1 MALGTLSSLGF
12 ASGVLTQ
19 ETIDKLKKAEEAGR
33 VEPYKKKVEENAAKQ
48 KDLTEI
54 KTKLL
59 AFQTAVSSLGD
70 ATAFAARKVSSSIK
84 DNPAASLS
92 ADAGVALQSMKVNVT
107 QLAEKDVYQ
116 SKALTTDTGLVNAN
130 LKDEVKLTFFQNG
143 KEYSVTIDKTT
154 TYKDLADKISTAS
167 DGNIV
172 AKIINT
178 GEKPDGYRLSL
189 TSKETGEE
197 NAISFYPG
205 SKETTTQP
213 DGTTKTEYKENQE
226 AKEIFKNLGWELD
239 DSNKPTDIDKNKK
252 GYGIKDQT
260 NHLKKAQNA
269 EFTMDGIKMV
279 RPSNTITDI
288 GVGLTLTLNKTG
300 EVNFEVP
307 NHLKKAQNAE
317 FTMDGIKMVRPSNT
331 ITDIGVGLTLTLNK
345 TGEVNF
351 EVQQDTE
358 AVTKAMEDLVNAY
371 NDLVANLNASTDFNS
386 ETGMKGTLQGVSE
399 VNSIRSTLIS
409 ALFDSVPVEG
419 VVKDKN
425 GNDMNATV
433 MLSMQDF
440 GLKISES
447 GNLSFI
453 KSDFEKKMKED
464 ISFAEGFFAGIT
476 KYKDIDHAGETVET
490 GKGKIEDKEFGLGDF
505 KIIFNY
511 ETYDLSKTKDG
522 KPFKPQGKN
531 EQEKMQSLVDHI
543 NSFNIDGLSVKLEEV
558 KSNGVNGFKIK
569 FHSENGSDFAIEG
582 KEDLLKTFGLSAT
595 KITAQPIE
603 GKGIFAQLK
612 NTLEGITGKD
622 GSLTK
627 YDEGLTKDTEALNK
641 SKDSTQEMINKRFET
656 MQMQFLQ
663 YEVILNRLNTQLN
676 TISNMINAAN
686 QSNNN

>member
-116 SKALTTDTGLVNAN
+116 SKALTTDTGVINAI
-130 LKDEVKLTFFQNG
+130 LQSDTKLTFFQNG

-205 SKETTTQP
+205 GKDDKGKYQ
-213 DGTTKTEYKENQE
+213 ENNE
-226 AKEIFKNLGWELD
+226 AKKIFKSLGWELD
-239 DSNKPTDIDKNKK
+239 DQNKPNDVDKDKK

-279 RPSNTITDI
+279 RPSNTITD
-288 GVGLTLTLNKTG
+288 L
-300 EVNFEVP
+300 
-307 NHLKKAQNAE
+307 A
-317 FTMDGIKMVRPSNT
+317 
-331 ITDIGVGLTLTLNK
+331 VGLTLTLNK

-490 GKGKIEDKEFGLGDF
+490 SKDKIEDKDFQLGDF
-505 KIIFNY
+505 KIIFNH

-522 KPFKPQGKN
+522 KPFKPTGKN
-531 EQEKMQSLVDHI
+531 LQEKMQSLVDHI
-543 NSFNIDGLSVKLEEV
+543 NSLGIDGLSVKLEEV
-558 KSNGVNGFKIK
+558 KQGTTNGFKIK
-569 FHSENGSDFAIEG
+569 FHSESGSDFAIEG
-582 KEDLLKTFGLSAT
+582 KEKLLKQFGLSAT

-686 QSNNN
+686 QAQQ

>member
-116 SKALTTDTGLVNAN
+116 SKALTTDTGVINAN
-130 LKDEVKLTFFQNG
+130 LQSDTKLTFFQNG

-205 SKETTTQP
+205 GKDK
-213 DGTTKTEYKENQE
+213 DGKYTENNE
-226 AKEIFKNLGWELD
+226 AKKIFTNLGWELD
-239 DSNKPTDIDKNKK
+239 DQNKPSDVDKDKK
-252 GYGIKDQT
+252 GYGIKDQ
-260 NHLKKAQNA
+260 A
-269 EFTMDGIKMV
+269 
-279 RPSNTITDI
+279 
-288 GVGLTLTLNKTG
+288 
-300 EVNFEVP
+300 

-505 KIIFNY
+505 KIIFNH

-522 KPFKPQGKN
+522 KPFKPTGKN

-543 NSFNIDGLSVKLEEV
+543 NSLGIDGLSVKLEEV
-558 KSNGVNGFKIK
+558 KQGTTNGFKIK
-569 FHSENGSDFAIEG
+569 FHSESGSDFAIEG
-582 KEDLLKTFGLSAT
+582 KEGLLGQFGLSAT

-686 QSNNN
+686 QSNNS

>member
-116 SKALTTDTGLVNAN
+116 SKPLTTDTGLVNAS
-130 LKDEVKLTFFQNG
+130 LKNEVKLTFFQNG
-143 KEYSVTIDKTT
+143 KEYSVTIDNKTT
-154 TYKDLADKISTAS
+154 FKDLADKISTAS

-205 SKETTTQP
+205 GKDR
-213 DGTTKTEYKENQE
+213 DGKYAENND
-226 AKEIFKNLGWELD
+226 AKEIFKKLGWELND
-239 DSNKPTDIDKNKK
+239 KTKPNDVDKDKK
-252 GYGIKDQT
+252 GYGIKDQ
-260 NHLKKAQNA
+260 A
-269 EFTMDGIKMV
+269 
-279 RPSNTITDI
+279 
-288 GVGLTLTLNKTG
+288 
-300 EVNFEVP
+300 

-476 KYKDIDHAGETVET
+476 KYKDIDHAGETVEI

-543 NSFNIDGLSVKLEEV
+543 NSFNIDGLSVKLEGV

-582 KEDLLKTFGLSAT
+582 KEDLLKQFGLSAT

-641 SKDSTQEMINKRFET
+641 SKDSTQEMIDKRFET

-686 QSNNN
+686 QSSNN

>member
-116 SKALTTDTGLVNAN
+116 SKALTTDTGLVNAS
-130 LKDEVKLTFFQNG
+130 LQDEVKLTFFQNG
-143 KEYSVTIDKTT
+143 KEYSVTIDNKTT
-154 TYKDLADKISTAS
+154 FKDLADKISTAS

-205 SKETTTQP
+205 SKNK
-213 DGTTKTEYKENQE
+213 DGKYEEKQE
-226 AKEIFKNLGWELD
+226 AKDIFKNLGWELD
-239 DSNKPTDIDKNKK
+239 TSTSLKPEDVEKK
-252 GYGIKDQT
+252 KVGYGIKDQA

-279 RPSNTITDI
+279 RPSNTITD
-288 GVGLTLTLNKTG
+288 L
-300 EVNFEVP
+300 
-307 NHLKKAQNAE
+307 A
-317 FTMDGIKMVRPSNT
+317 
-331 ITDIGVGLTLTLNK
+331 VGLTLTLNK

-476 KYKDIDHAGETVET
+476 KYKDIDHAGQTVET
-490 GKGKIEDKEFGLGDF
+490 KDKDKIKEEEFKLGDF
-505 KIIFNY
+505 KIIFNH

-522 KPFKPQGKN
+522 KPFKPQGN
-531 EQEKMQSLVDHI
+531 DLQEKMQSLVGHI
-543 NSFNIDGLSVKLEEV
+543 NSLGIDGLSVKLEEV
-558 KSNGVNGFKIK
+558 KQGTTNGFKIK
-569 FHSENGSDFAIEG
+569 FHSESGSDFAIEG
-582 KEDLLKTFGLSAT
+582 KEKLLEQFGLSAT

-686 QSNNN
+686 QSNNS

>member
-116 SKALTTDTGLVNAN
+116 SKALATDTGLVNAN
-130 LKDEVKLTFFQNG
+130 LKNEVKLTFFQNG
-143 KEYSVTIDKTT
+143 KEYTVTIDKTT

-260 NHLKKAQNA
+260 
-269 EFTMDGIKMV
+269 
-279 RPSNTITDI
+279 
-288 GVGLTLTLNKTG
+288 
-300 EVNFEVP
+300 

-531 EQEKMQSLVDHI
+531 EQDKMQSLVDHI

-558 KSNGVNGFKIK
+558 KSSGVNGFKIK

-582 KEDLLKTFGLSAT
+582 EEKLLKQFGLSAT

-641 SKDSTQEMINKRFET
+641 SKDSTQEMIDKRFET

-686 QSNNN
+686 QSSNN

>member
-116 SKALTTDTGLVNAN
+116 SKALATDTGLVNAS
-130 LKDEVKLTFFQNG
+130 LKNEVKLTFFQNG

-205 SKETTTQP
+205 GKDK
-213 DGTTKTEYKENQE
+213 DGKYAENND
-226 AKEIFKNLGWELD
+226 AKEIFKKLGWELD
-239 DSNKPTDIDKNKK
+239 DKTKPNDVDKDKK

-260 NHLKKAQNA
+260 
-269 EFTMDGIKMV
+269 
-279 RPSNTITDI
+279 
-288 GVGLTLTLNKTG
+288 
-300 EVNFEVP
+300 

-490 GKGKIEDKEFGLGDF
+490 SKDKIEDKDFQLGDF
-505 KIIFNY
+505 KIIFNH

-522 KPFKPQGKN
+522 KPFKPQGKDL
-531 EQEKMQSLVDHI
+531 QEKMQSLVDHI
-543 NSFNIDGLSVKLEEV
+543 NSLGIDGLSVKLEEV
-558 KSNGVNGFKIK
+558 KQGGVNGFKIK
-569 FHSENGSDFAIEG
+569 FHSESGSDFAIEG
-582 KEDLLKTFGLSAT
+582 KEDLLKQFGLSAT

-641 SKDSTQEMINKRFET
+641 SKDSTQEMIDKRFET

-686 QSNNN
+686 QAQQ

>member
-116 SKALTTDTGLVNAN
+116 SKALTTDTGVIDAS
-130 LKDEVKLTFFQNG
+130 LKNEVKLTFFQNG

-205 SKETTTQP
+205 SKETTEQP
-213 DGTTKTEYKENQE
+213 DGTSKTEYKENEE
-226 AKEIFKNLGWELD
+226 AKKIFTNLGWELD
-239 DSNKPTDIDKNKK
+239 TSTSLKPEDVEKK
-252 GYGIKDQT
+252 KVGYGIKDQT
-260 NHLKKAQNA
+260 
-269 EFTMDGIKMV
+269 
-279 RPSNTITDI
+279 
-288 GVGLTLTLNKTG
+288 
-300 EVNFEVP
+300 

-476 KYKDIDHAGETVET
+476 KYKDIDHAGETVEIS
-490 GKGKIEDKEFGLGDF
+490 KDKIEDKDFQLGDF
-505 KIIFNY
+505 KIIFNH

-522 KPFKPQGKN
+522 KPFKPQGKDL
-531 EQEKMQSLVDHI
+531 QEKMQSLVDHI
-543 NSFNIDGLSVKLEEV
+543 NSLGIDGLSVKLEEV
-558 KSNGVNGFKIK
+558 KQGTTNGFKIK

-582 KEDLLKTFGLSAT
+582 KEKLLEQFGLSAT

-686 QSNNN
+686 QAQQ

>member
-116 SKALTTDTGLVNAN
+116 SKALATDTGLVNAN
-130 LKDEVKLTFFQNG
+130 LKNEVKLTFFQNG
-143 KEYSVTIDKTT
+143 KEYTVTIDKTT

-205 SKETTTQP
+205 SKVTTTQP

-226 AKEIFKNLGWELD
+226 AKDIFKNLGWELD

-252 GYGIKDQT
+252 GYGIKDQ
-260 NHLKKAQNA
+260 A
-269 EFTMDGIKMV
+269 
-279 RPSNTITDI
+279 
-288 GVGLTLTLNKTG
+288 
-300 EVNFEVP
+300 

-522 KPFKPQGKN
+522 KPFKPTGST

-582 KEDLLKTFGLSAT
+582 KEKLLEQFGLSAT

-641 SKDSTQEMINKRFET
+641 SKDSTQEMIDKRFET

-686 QSNNN
+686 QSSNN

>member
-116 SKALTTDTGLVNAN
+116 SKALTTDTGLVNAS
-130 LKDEVKLTFFQNG
+130 LKNEVKLTFFQNG
-143 KEYSVTIDKTT
+143 KEYTVTIDKTT

-189 TSKETGEE
+189 TSKETGEA

-205 SKETTTQP
+205 GKNR
-213 DGTTKTEYKENQE
+213 DGKYTENSD
-226 AKEIFKNLGWELD
+226 AKEIFKKLGWELD
-239 DSNKPTDIDKNKK
+239 DKTKPNDVDKDKK

-260 NHLKKAQNA
+260 
-269 EFTMDGIKMV
+269 
-279 RPSNTITDI
+279 
-288 GVGLTLTLNKTG
+288 
-300 EVNFEVP
+300 

-490 GKGKIEDKEFGLGDF
+490 SKDKIEDKDFQLGDF
-505 KIIFNY
+505 KIIFNH

-522 KPFKPQGKN
+522 KPFKPTGKN
-531 EQEKMQSLVDHI
+531 LQEKMQSLVDHI
-543 NSFNIDGLSVKLEEV
+543 NSLGIDGLSVKLEEV
-558 KSNGVNGFKIK
+558 KQGGVNGFKIK
-569 FHSENGSDFAIEG
+569 FHSESGSDFAIEG
-582 KEDLLKTFGLSAT
+582 KEDLLKQFGLSAT

-641 SKDSTQEMINKRFET
+641 SKDSTQEMIDKRFET

>member
-12 ASGVLTQ
+12 ASGVLKQ
-19 ETIDKLKKAEEAGR
+19 DTIDKMKKAEEAKR
-33 VEPYKKKVEENAAKQ
+33 VEPYKKKIEENAAKQ

-107 QLAEKDVYQ
+107 KLAEKDVYQ
-116 SKALTTDTGLVNAN
+116 SKALATDTGVINAS
-130 LKDEVKLTFFQNG
+130 LQSDVKLTFFQNG
-143 KEYSVTIDKTT
+143 KEYTVTIDKTT
-154 TYKDLADKISTAS
+154 TYKDLADKINTAS

-178 GEKPDGYRLSL
+178 GEKPEGYRLSL
-189 TSKETGEE
+189 TSKETGEK

-205 SKETTTQP
+205 SKETT
-213 DGTTKTEYKENQE
+213 GTKTEYKENTE
-226 AKEIFKNLGWELD
+226 AKNIFTNLGWELD
-239 DSNKPTDIDKNKK
+239 TNTPLKPEDVEKNKT
-252 GYGIKDQT
+252 GYGIKDQA

-269 EFTMDGIKMV
+269 EFTMDGIKMI
-279 RPSNTITDI
+279 RPSNTITD
-288 GVGLTLTLNKTG
+288 L
-300 EVNFEVP
+300 
-307 NHLKKAQNAE
+307 A
-317 FTMDGIKMVRPSNT
+317 
-331 ITDIGVGLTLTLNK
+331 VGLTLTLNK

-371 NDLVANLNASTDFNS
+371 NDLVANLNASTDFNA
-386 ETGMKGTLQGVSE
+386 ETGTKGTLQGVSE

-425 GNDMNATV
+425 GNNMNATV

-440 GLKISES
+440 GLKISKS

-476 KYKDIDHAGETVET
+476 KYKDIDHAGQTVET
-490 GKGKIEDKEFGLGDF
+490 DKGKIEDKEFGLGDF

-522 KPFKPQGKN
+522 KPFKPTGKN
-531 EQEKMQSLVDHI
+531 KQEKMQSLVDHI
-543 NSFNIDGLSVKLEEV
+543 NSLGIDGLSVKLEEV
-558 KSNGVNGFKIK
+558 NSNGINGFKIK

-582 KEDLLKTFGLSAT
+582 KEKLLEQFGLSAT

-612 NTLEGITGKD
+612 NTLEGMTGKK

-627 YDEGLTKDTEALNK
+627 YDDGLTKDTEALNK

-656 MQMQFLQ
+656 MQMQFVQ

-686 QSNNN
+686 QNKN

>member
-116 SKALTTDTGLVNAN
+116 SKALTTDTGLVNAT

-143 KEYSVTIDKTT
+143 KEYSVTIDNKTT
-154 TYKDLADKISTAS
+154 FKDLADKISTAS

-205 SKETTTQP
+205 GKNK
-213 DGTTKTEYKENQE
+213 DGKYIENKE
-226 AKEIFKNLGWELD
+226 AKEIFEKLGWELD
-239 DSNKPTDIDKNKK
+239 DQTKPNDVDKDKK

-260 NHLKKAQNA
+260 
-269 EFTMDGIKMV
+269 
-279 RPSNTITDI
+279 
-288 GVGLTLTLNKTG
+288 
-300 EVNFEVP
+300 

-505 KIIFNY
+505 KIIFNH

-522 KPFKPQGKN
+522 KAFKPIGKN

-543 NSFNIDGLSVKLEEV
+543 NSLGIDGLSVKLEEV

-582 KEDLLKTFGLSAT
+582 KEKLLKQFGLSAT

-686 QSNNN
+686 QAQQ

>member
-130 LKDEVKLTFFQNG
+130 LNNEVKLTFFQNG

-205 SKETTTQP
+205 SKNDKGKYQ
-213 DGTTKTEYKENQE
+213 ENSE
-226 AKEIFKNLGWELD
+226 AKEIFKSLGWELD
-239 DSNKPTDIDKNKK
+239 DKTKPNDVDKDKK

-260 NHLKKAQNA
+260 
-269 EFTMDGIKMV
+269 
-279 RPSNTITDI
+279 
-288 GVGLTLTLNKTG
+288 
-300 EVNFEVP
+300 

-490 GKGKIEDKEFGLGDF
+490 GKDKIEDKEFGLGDF

-522 KPFKPQGKN
+522 KPFKPQGKDL
-531 EQEKMQSLVDHI
+531 QEKMQSLVDHI

-582 KEDLLKTFGLSAT
+582 KEKLLEQFGLSAT

-641 SKDSTQEMINKRFET
+641 SKDSTQEMIDKRFET

-686 QSNNN
+686 QSSNN

>member
-33 VEPYKKKVEENAAKQ
+33 IDPYKKKIEENAAKQ

-116 SKALTTDTGLVNAN
+116 SKALATDTGLVNAS
-130 LKDEVKLTFFQNG
+130 LKNEVKLTFFQNG

-205 SKETTTQP
+205 GKNKN
-213 DGTTKTEYKENQE
+213 GKYTENND

-239 DSNKPTDIDKNKK
+239 DQNKPNDVDKDKK
-252 GYGIKDQT
+252 GYGIKDQA

-269 EFTMDGIKMV
+269 EFTMDGIKMI
-279 RPSNTITDI
+279 RSSNTITD
-288 GVGLTLTLNKTG
+288 L
-300 EVNFEVP
+300 
-307 NHLKKAQNAE
+307 A
-317 FTMDGIKMVRPSNT
+317 
-331 ITDIGVGLTLTLNK
+331 VGLTLTLNK

-409 ALFDSVPVEG
+409 SLFDSVPVEG
-419 VVKDKN
+419 VIKDKN
-425 GNDMNATV
+425 GNNMNATV

-505 KIIFNY
+505 KIIFNH

-582 KEDLLKTFGLSAT
+582 KEKLLEQFGLSAT

-641 SKDSTQEMINKRFET
+641 SKDSTQEMIDKRFET

-686 QSNNN
+686 QSSNN

>member
-116 SKALTTDTGLVNAN
+116 SKALATDTGLVNAS
-130 LKDEVKLTFFQNG
+130 LKNEVKLTFFQNG
-143 KEYSVTIDKTT
+143 KEYTVTIDKTT

-260 NHLKKAQNA
+260 
-269 EFTMDGIKMV
+269 
-279 RPSNTITDI
+279 
-288 GVGLTLTLNKTG
+288 
-300 EVNFEVP
+300 

-522 KPFKPQGKN
+522 KPFKPTGN
-531 EQEKMQSLVDHI
+531 TEQEKMQSLVDHI

-582 KEDLLKTFGLSAT
+582 KEKLLKQFGLSAT

-686 QSNNN
+686 QSNNS

>member
-116 SKALTTDTGLVNAN
+116 SKALTTDTGLVNAS
-130 LKDEVKLTFFQNG
+130 LKNEVKLTFFQNG

-189 TSKETGEE
+189 TSKETGEA

-205 SKETTTQP
+205 GKDK
-213 DGTTKTEYKENQE
+213 DGKYAENND
-226 AKEIFKNLGWELD
+226 AKEIFKKLGWELD
-239 DSNKPTDIDKNKK
+239 DKTKPNDVDKDKK

-260 NHLKKAQNA
+260 
-269 EFTMDGIKMV
+269 
-279 RPSNTITDI
+279 
-288 GVGLTLTLNKTG
+288 
-300 EVNFEVP
+300 

-490 GKGKIEDKEFGLGDF
+490 SKDKIEDKDFQLGDF
-505 KIIFNY
+505 KIIFNH

-522 KPFKPQGKN
+522 KPFKPTGKN
-531 EQEKMQSLVDHI
+531 LQEKMQSLVDHI
-543 NSFNIDGLSVKLEEV
+543 NSLGIDGLSVKLEEV
-558 KSNGVNGFKIK
+558 KQGGVNGFKIK

-641 SKDSTQEMINKRFET
+641 SKDSTQEMIDKRFET

-686 QSNNN
+686 QSNNS

>member
-116 SKALTTDTGLVNAN
+116 SKALTTDTGVINAN
-130 LKDEVKLTFFQNG
+130 LQSDTKLTFFQNG

-205 SKETTTQP
+205 GKDDKGKYQ
-213 DGTTKTEYKENQE
+213 ENNE
-226 AKEIFKNLGWELD
+226 AKEIFKKLGWELD
-239 DSNKPTDIDKNKK
+239 DQNKPSDVDKDKK

-279 RPSNTITDI
+279 RPSNTITD
-288 GVGLTLTLNKTG
+288 L
-300 EVNFEVP
+300 
-307 NHLKKAQNAE
+307 A
-317 FTMDGIKMVRPSNT
+317 
-331 ITDIGVGLTLTLNK
+331 VGLTLTLNK

-419 VVKDKN
+419 VIKDKN
-425 GNDMNATV
+425 GNNMNATV

-476 KYKDIDHAGETVET
+476 KYKDIDHAGQTVET
-490 GKGKIEDKEFGLGDF
+490 KDAGKIEDKEFGLGDF
-505 KIIFNY
+505 KIIFNH

-522 KPFKPQGKN
+522 KPFKPQGKDL
-531 EQEKMQSLVDHI
+531 QEKMQSLVDHI

-582 KEDLLKTFGLSAT
+582 KEKLLKQFGLSAT

-686 QSNNN
+686 QAQQ

>member
-116 SKALTTDTGLVNAN
+116 SKALATDTGLVNAS
-130 LKDEVKLTFFQNG
+130 LKNEVKLTFFQNG

-205 SKETTTQP
+205 SKDDKGKYQ
-213 DGTTKTEYKENQE
+213 ENSE

-239 DSNKPTDIDKNKK
+239 DKTKPNDVEKDKK
-252 GYGIKDQT
+252 GYGIKDQ
-260 NHLKKAQNA
+260 A
-269 EFTMDGIKMV
+269 
-279 RPSNTITDI
+279 
-288 GVGLTLTLNKTG
+288 
-300 EVNFEVP
+300 

-505 KIIFNY
+505 KIIFNH

-522 KPFKPQGKN
+522 KPFKPIGGT

-558 KSNGVNGFKIK
+558 KSNGINGFKIK

-582 KEDLLKTFGLSAT
+582 KEKLLKQFGLSAT

-686 QSNNN
+686 QAQQ

>member
-130 LKDEVKLTFFQNG
+130 LNNEVKLTFFQNG
-143 KEYSVTIDKTT
+143 KEYSVTIDNKTT
-154 TYKDLADKISTAS
+154 FKDLADKISTAS

-226 AKEIFKNLGWELD
+226 AKDIFKHLGWELD

-252 GYGIKDQT
+252 GYGIKDQ
-260 NHLKKAQNA
+260 A
-269 EFTMDGIKMV
+269 
-279 RPSNTITDI
+279 
-288 GVGLTLTLNKTG
+288 
-300 EVNFEVP
+300 

-522 KPFKPQGKN
+522 KPFKPQGKDL
-531 EQEKMQSLVDHI
+531 QEKMQSLVDHI
-543 NSFNIDGLSVKLEEV
+543 NSLGIDGLSVKLEEV
-558 KSNGVNGFKIK
+558 KQGTTNGFKIK
-569 FHSENGSDFAIEG
+569 FHSESGSDFAIEG
-582 KEDLLKTFGLSAT
+582 KEKLLEQFGLSAT

>member
-33 VEPYKKKVEENAAKQ
+33 IDPYKKKIEENAAKQ

-116 SKALTTDTGLVNAN
+116 SKALTTDTGLVNAS
-130 LKDEVKLTFFQNG
+130 LKNEVKLTFFQNG
-143 KEYSVTIDKTT
+143 KEYTVTIDKTT
-154 TYKDLADKISTAS
+154 TYRDLADKITTAS

-189 TSKETGEE
+189 SSKETGEE

-205 SKETTTQP
+205 SKDDKGKYQ
-213 DGTTKTEYKENQE
+213 ENSE

-239 DSNKPTDIDKNKK
+239 DKTKPNDVDKDKK
-252 GYGIKDQT
+252 GYGIKDQA

-269 EFTMDGIKMV
+269 EFTMDGIKMI
-279 RPSNTITDI
+279 RPSNTITD
-288 GVGLTLTLNKTG
+288 L
-300 EVNFEVP
+300 
-307 NHLKKAQNAE
+307 A
-317 FTMDGIKMVRPSNT
+317 
-331 ITDIGVGLTLTLNK
+331 VGLTLTLNK

-371 NDLVANLNASTDFNS
+371 NDLVANLNASTDFNT
-386 ETGMKGTLQGVSE
+386 ETGTKGTLQGVSE

-425 GNDMNATV
+425 GNNMNATV

-476 KYKDIDHAGETVET
+476 KYKDIDHAGQTVET
-490 GKGKIEDKEFGLGDF
+490 KDTNKIEEKEFGLGDF
-505 KIIFNY
+505 KIVFNY

-522 KPFKPQGKN
+522 KPFKPTGGN
-531 EQEKMQSLVDHI
+531 VQEKMQSLVDHI

-558 KSNGVNGFKIK
+558 KQNGIDGFKIK

-582 KEDLLKTFGLSAT
+582 KENLLKQFGLSAT

-612 NTLEGITGKD
+612 STLEGMTGKN
-622 GSLTK
+622 GSITK
-627 YDEGLTKDTEALNK
+627 YDDGLTKDTEALNK

-686 QSNNN
+686 QNNN

>member
-116 SKALTTDTGLVNAN
+116 SKALATDTGLVNAS
-130 LKDEVKLTFFQNG
+130 LKNEVKLTFFQNG

-205 SKETTTQP
+205 SKDDKGKYQ
-213 DGTTKTEYKENQE
+213 ENSD
-226 AKEIFKNLGWELD
+226 AKEIFKKLGWELD

-260 NHLKKAQNA
+260 
-269 EFTMDGIKMV
+269 
-279 RPSNTITDI
+279 
-288 GVGLTLTLNKTG
+288 
-300 EVNFEVP
+300 

-522 KPFKPQGKN
+522 KPFKPTGST

-641 SKDSTQEMINKRFET
+641 SKDSTQEMIDKRFET

-686 QSNNN
+686 QSNNS

>member
-116 SKALTTDTGLVNAN
+116 SKALTTDTGVINAS
-130 LKDEVKLTFFQNG
+130 LKNEVKLTFFQNG

-205 SKETTTQP
+205 SKETTKQP
-213 DGTTKTEYKENQE
+213 DGTSKTEYKENEE
-226 AKEIFKNLGWELD
+226 AKKIFKNLGWELD
-239 DSNKPTDIDKNKK
+239 DQNKPTDIDKNKK
-252 GYGIKDQT
+252 GYGIKDQA

-279 RPSNTITDI
+279 RPSNTITD
-288 GVGLTLTLNKTG
+288 L
-300 EVNFEVP
+300 
-307 NHLKKAQNAE
+307 A
-317 FTMDGIKMVRPSNT
+317 
-331 ITDIGVGLTLTLNK
+331 VGLTLTLNK

-409 ALFDSVPVEG
+409 SLFDSVPVEG
-419 VVKDKN
+419 VIKDKN
-425 GNDMNATV
+425 GNNMNATV

-476 KYKDIDHAGETVET
+476 KYKDIDHAGQTVET
-490 GKGKIEDKEFGLGDF
+490 NKGKIEEKDFQLGDF
-505 KIIFNY
+505 KIIFNH

-522 KPFKPQGKN
+522 KPFKPTGKN

-543 NSFNIDGLSVKLEEV
+543 NSLGIDGLSVKLEEV

-569 FHSENGSDFAIEG
+569 FHSESGSDFAIEG
-582 KEDLLKTFGLSAT
+582 KEKLLGQFGLSAT

>member
-116 SKALTTDTGLVNAN
+116 SKALTTDTGLVNAS
-130 LKDEVKLTFFQNG
+130 LKNEVKLTFFQNG

-189 TSKETGEE
+189 TSKETGEA

-205 SKETTTQP
+205 SKVTTQKP
-213 DGTTKTEYKENQE
+213 NGTSETKYQENEE
-226 AKEIFKNLGWELD
+226 AKEIFTNLGWELD
-239 DSNKPTDIDKNKK
+239 TSTSLKPEDVEKNKT
-252 GYGIKDQT
+252 GYGIKDQ
-260 NHLKKAQNA
+260 A
-269 EFTMDGIKMV
+269 
-279 RPSNTITDI
+279 
-288 GVGLTLTLNKTG
+288 
-300 EVNFEVP
+300 

-490 GKGKIEDKEFGLGDF
+490 SKDKIEDKDFQLGDF
-505 KIIFNY
+505 KIIFNH

-522 KPFKPQGKN
+522 KPFKPQGKDL
-531 EQEKMQSLVDHI
+531 QEKMQSLVDHI
-543 NSFNIDGLSVKLEEV
+543 NSLGIDGLSVKLEEV
-558 KSNGVNGFKIK
+558 KQGVVNGFKIK
-569 FHSENGSDFAIEG
+569 FHSESGSDFAIEG
-582 KEDLLKTFGLSAT
+582 KEDLLKQFGLSAT

-686 QSNNN
+686 QAQQ

>member
-116 SKALTTDTGLVNAN
+116 SKALTTDTGVINAS
-130 LKDEVKLTFFQNG
+130 LKNEVKLTFFQNG
-143 KEYSVTIDKTT
+143 KEYSVTINKTT

-205 SKETTTQP
+205 SKDK
-213 DGTTKTEYKENQE
+213 DGKYQENNE
-226 AKEIFKNLGWELD
+226 AKEIFEKLGWELD
-239 DSNKPTDIDKNKK
+239 DQNKPNDVDKDKK
-252 GYGIKDQT
+252 GYGIKDQA

-279 RPSNTITDI
+279 RPSNTITD
-288 GVGLTLTLNKTG
+288 L
-300 EVNFEVP
+300 
-307 NHLKKAQNAE
+307 A
-317 FTMDGIKMVRPSNT
+317 
-331 ITDIGVGLTLTLNK
+331 VGLTLTLNK

-419 VVKDKN
+419 VIKDKN
-425 GNDMNATV
+425 GNNMNATV

-476 KYKDIDHAGETVET
+476 KYKDIDHAGQTVET
-490 GKGKIEDKEFGLGDF
+490 KDASKIKEEEFKLGDF
-505 KIIFNY
+505 KIIFNH

-522 KPFKPQGKN
+522 KPFKPQGKDL
-531 EQEKMQSLVDHI
+531 QGKMQSLVDHI
-543 NSFNIDGLSVKLEEV
+543 NSLGIDGLSVKLEEV
-558 KSNGVNGFKIK
+558 KSNGIDGFKIK
-569 FHSENGSDFAIEG
+569 FHSESGSDFAIEG
-582 KEDLLKTFGLSAT
+582 KEGLLGQFGLSAT

>member
-116 SKALTTDTGLVNAN
+116 SKALTTDTGLVNAS
-130 LKDEVKLTFFQNG
+130 LKNEVKLTFFQNG

-205 SKETTTQP
+205 SKDDKGKYQ
-213 DGTTKTEYKENQE
+213 ENEE
-226 AKEIFKNLGWELD
+226 AKKIFTNLGWELD
-239 DSNKPTDIDKNKK
+239 TSTSLKPEDVEKNKT

-260 NHLKKAQNA
+260 
-269 EFTMDGIKMV
+269 
-279 RPSNTITDI
+279 
-288 GVGLTLTLNKTG
+288 
-300 EVNFEVP
+300 

-476 KYKDIDHAGETVET
+476 KYKDIDHAGQTVET
-490 GKGKIEDKEFGLGDF
+490 SKDKIDDKDFQLGDF

-522 KPFKPQGKN
+522 KPFKPQGKDL
-531 EQEKMQSLVDHI
+531 QEKMQSLVDHI

-686 QSNNN
+686 QSNNS

>member
-116 SKALTTDTGLVNAN
+116 SKALATDTGLVNASLQN
-130 LKDEVKLTFFQNG
+130 EVKLTFFQNG
-143 KEYSVTIDKTT
+143 KEYSVTINKTT

-205 SKETTTQP
+205 GKDK
-213 DGTTKTEYKENQE
+213 DGKYTENSD
-226 AKEIFKNLGWELD
+226 AKEIFKKLGWELD
-239 DSNKPTDIDKNKK
+239 DKTKPNDVDKDKK
-252 GYGIKDQT
+252 GYGIKDQA

-279 RPSNTITDI
+279 RPSNTITD
-288 GVGLTLTLNKTG
+288 L
-300 EVNFEVP
+300 
-307 NHLKKAQNAE
+307 A
-317 FTMDGIKMVRPSNT
+317 
-331 ITDIGVGLTLTLNK
+331 VGLTLTLNK

-425 GNDMNATV
+425 GNNMNATV

-476 KYKDIDHAGETVET
+476 KYKDIDHAGQTVET
-490 GKGKIEDKEFGLGDF
+490 GKDKIEDKEFRLGDF
-505 KIIFNY
+505 KIIFNH

-522 KPFKPQGKN
+522 KPFKPQGKD

-543 NSFNIDGLSVKLEEV
+543 NSLGIDGLSVKLEEV
-558 KSNGVNGFKIK
+558 KQGTTNGFKIK
-569 FHSENGSDFAIEG
+569 FHSESGSDFAIEG
-582 KEDLLKTFGLSAT
+582 KEKLLEQFGLSAT

-686 QSNNN
+686 QSSNN

>member
-116 SKALTTDTGLVNAN
+116 SKVLATDTGVINAN
-130 LKDEVKLTFFQNG
+130 LQSDTKLTFFQNG

-205 SKETTTQP
+205 GKDK
-213 DGTTKTEYKENQE
+213 DGKYTENNE
-226 AKEIFKNLGWELD
+226 AKEIFKKLGWELD
-239 DSNKPTDIDKNKK
+239 DQNKPTDIDKDKK

-269 EFTMDGIKMV
+269 EFTMDGIKMI
-279 RPSNTITDI
+279 RSSNTITD
-288 GVGLTLTLNKTG
+288 L
-300 EVNFEVP
+300 
-307 NHLKKAQNAE
+307 A
-317 FTMDGIKMVRPSNT
+317 
-331 ITDIGVGLTLTLNK
+331 VGLTLTLNK

-409 ALFDSVPVEG
+409 SLFDSVPVEG
-419 VVKDKN
+419 VIKDKN
-425 GNDMNATV
+425 GNNMNATV

-476 KYKDIDHAGETVET
+476 KYKDIDHAGQTVET
-490 GKGKIEDKEFGLGDF
+490 NKGKIEDKEFGLGDF

-511 ETYDLSKTKDG
+511 ETYDLSKGKDG
-522 KPFKPQGKN
+522 KPFKPIGSSV
-531 EQEKMQSLVDHI
+531 QEKMQSLVDHI
-543 NSFNIDGLSVKLEEV
+543 NSLGIDGLSVKLEEV
-558 KSNGVNGFKIK
+558 KQGTTNGFKIK

-582 KEDLLKTFGLSAT
+582 KEKLLEQFGLSAT

>member
-116 SKALTTDTGLVNAN
+116 SKALTTDTGLVNAT

-143 KEYSVTIDKTT
+143 KEYSVTIDNKTT
-154 TYKDLADKISTAS
+154 FKDLADKISTAS

-205 SKETTTQP
+205 GKNK
-213 DGTTKTEYKENQE
+213 DGKYIENKE
-226 AKEIFKNLGWELD
+226 AKEIFEKLGWELD
-239 DSNKPTDIDKNKK
+239 DKTKPNDVDKDKK

-260 NHLKKAQNA
+260 
-269 EFTMDGIKMV
+269 
-279 RPSNTITDI
+279 
-288 GVGLTLTLNKTG
+288 
-300 EVNFEVP
+300 

-490 GKGKIEDKEFGLGDF
+490 SKDKIEDKDFQLGGF
-505 KIIFNY
+505 KIIFNH

-522 KPFKPQGKN
+522 KPFKPTGKN
-531 EQEKMQSLVDHI
+531 LQEKMQSLVDHI
-543 NSFNIDGLSVKLEEV
+543 NSLGIDGLSVKLEEV
-558 KSNGVNGFKIK
+558 KQGGVNGFKIK
-569 FHSENGSDFAIEG
+569 FHSESGSDFAIEG
-582 KEDLLKTFGLSAT
+582 KEDLLKQFGLSAT

-686 QSNNN
+686 QSSNN

>member
-116 SKALTTDTGLVNAN
+116 SKALTTDTGLVDAT

-143 KEYSVTIDKTT
+143 KEYSVTIDNKTT
-154 TYKDLADKISTAS
+154 FKDLADKISTAS

-205 SKETTTQP
+205 GKDK
-213 DGTTKTEYKENQE
+213 DGKYAENNG
-226 AKEIFKNLGWELD
+226 AKEIFKKLGWELD
-239 DSNKPTDIDKNKK
+239 DKTKPNDVDKDKK

-260 NHLKKAQNA
+260 
-269 EFTMDGIKMV
+269 
-279 RPSNTITDI
+279 
-288 GVGLTLTLNKTG
+288 
-300 EVNFEVP
+300 

-476 KYKDIDHAGETVET
+476 KYKDIDHAGETVEA
-490 GKGKIEDKEFGLGDF
+490 GKDKIEDKEFGLGDF
-505 KIIFNY
+505 KIIFNH

-522 KPFKPQGKN
+522 KPFKPTGKN

-543 NSFNIDGLSVKLEEV
+543 NSLGIDGLSVKLEEV

-582 KEDLLKTFGLSAT
+582 KEKLLEQFGLSAT

-641 SKDSTQEMINKRFET
+641 SKDSTQEMIDKRFET

-686 QSNNN
+686 QSSNN

>member
-116 SKALTTDTGLVNAN
+116 SKALATDTGLVNVS
-130 LKDEVKLTFFQNG
+130 LKNEVKLTFFQNG

-226 AKEIFKNLGWELD
+226 AKDIFKNLGWELD

-252 GYGIKDQT
+252 GYGIKDQA

-288 GVGLTLTLNKTG
+288 
-300 EVNFEVP
+300 
-307 NHLKKAQNAE
+307 
-317 FTMDGIKMVRPSNT
+317 S
-331 ITDIGVGLTLTLNK
+331 VGLTLTLNK

-505 KIIFNY
+505 KIIFNH

-522 KPFKPQGKN
+522 KPFKPTGN
-531 EQEKMQSLVDHI
+531 TEQEKMQSLVDHI
-543 NSFNIDGLSVKLEEV
+543 NSLGIDGLSVKLEEV

-582 KEDLLKTFGLSAT
+582 KEKLLKQFGLSAT

-641 SKDSTQEMINKRFET
+641 SKDSTQEMIDKRFET

-686 QSNNN
+686 QSNNS

>member
-116 SKALTTDTGLVNAN
+116 SKALATDTGLVNAN
-130 LKDEVKLTFFQNG
+130 LKNEVKLTFFQNG

-213 DGTTKTEYKENQE
+213 DGTIKTEYKENQE
-226 AKEIFKNLGWELD
+226 AKDIFKNLGWELD

-260 NHLKKAQNA
+260 
-269 EFTMDGIKMV
+269 
-279 RPSNTITDI
+279 
-288 GVGLTLTLNKTG
+288 
-300 EVNFEVP
+300 

-476 KYKDIDHAGETVET
+476 KYKDIDHAGETVKT
-490 GKGKIEDKEFGLGDF
+490 GSDKIEDKEFGLGDF

-522 KPFKPQGKN
+522 KPFKPTGST

-582 KEDLLKTFGLSAT
+582 KEKLLKQFGLSAT

-641 SKDSTQEMINKRFET
+641 SKDSTQEMIDKRFET

-686 QSNNN
+686 QSSNN

>member
-116 SKALTTDTGLVNAN
+116 SKALTTDTGLVNAS

-143 KEYSVTIDKTT
+143 KEYSVTIDNKTT
-154 TYKDLADKISTAS
+154 FKDLADKISTAS

-205 SKETTTQP
+205 GKDR
-213 DGTTKTEYKENQE
+213 DGKYAENND
-226 AKEIFKNLGWELD
+226 AKEIFKKLGWELD
-239 DSNKPTDIDKNKK
+239 DKTKPNDVDKDKK
-252 GYGIKDQT
+252 GYGIKDQ
-260 NHLKKAQNA
+260 A
-269 EFTMDGIKMV
+269 
-279 RPSNTITDI
+279 
-288 GVGLTLTLNKTG
+288 
-300 EVNFEVP
+300 

-641 SKDSTQEMINKRFET
+641 SKDSTQEMIDKRFET

-686 QSNNN
+686 QSSNN

>member
-116 SKALTTDTGLVNAN
+116 SKALTTDTGLVDTT
-130 LKDEVKLTFFQNG
+130 LQDEVKLTFFQNG
-143 KEYSVTIDKTT
+143 KEYSVTIDNKTT
-154 TYKDLADKISTAS
+154 FKDLADKISTAS

-205 SKETTTQP
+205 GKDK
-213 DGTTKTEYKENQE
+213 DGKYAENSD
-226 AKEIFKNLGWELD
+226 AKEIFKKLGWELD
-239 DSNKPTDIDKNKK
+239 DKTKPNDVDKDKK

-260 NHLKKAQNA
+260 
-269 EFTMDGIKMV
+269 
-279 RPSNTITDI
+279 
-288 GVGLTLTLNKTG
+288 
-300 EVNFEVP
+300 

-476 KYKDIDHAGETVET
+476 KYKDIDHAGETVEI
-490 GKGKIEDKEFGLGDF
+490 GKGKIEDKDFQLGDF

-522 KPFKPQGKN
+522 KLFKPTGN
-531 EQEKMQSLVDHI
+531 TEQEKMQSLVDHI

-558 KSNGVNGFKIK
+558 KSNQVNGFKIK

-582 KEDLLKTFGLSAT
+582 KEKLLKQFGLSAT

-686 QSNNN
+686 QSNNS

>member
-116 SKALTTDTGLVNAN
+116 SKALTTDTGLVNAS
-130 LKDEVKLTFFQNG
+130 LKNEVKLTFFQNG
-143 KEYSVTIDKTT
+143 KEYSVTIDNKTT
-154 TYKDLADKISTAS
+154 FKDLADKISTAS

-205 SKETTTQP
+205 SKDDKGKYQ
-213 DGTTKTEYKENQE
+213 ENSE

-239 DSNKPTDIDKNKK
+239 DKTKPNDVDKDKK
-252 GYGIKDQT
+252 GYGIKDQ
-260 NHLKKAQNA
+260 A
-269 EFTMDGIKMV
+269 
-279 RPSNTITDI
+279 
-288 GVGLTLTLNKTG
+288 
-300 EVNFEVP
+300 

-505 KIIFNY
+505 KIIFNH

-522 KPFKPQGKN
+522 KPFKPTGGT

-582 KEDLLKTFGLSAT
+582 KEKLLKQFGLSAT

-686 QSNNN
+686 QSNNS

>member
-116 SKALTTDTGLVNAN
+116 SKALTTDTGLVNAS
-130 LKDEVKLTFFQNG
+130 LKNEVKLTFFQNG
-143 KEYSVTIDKTT
+143 KEYSVTIDNKTT
-154 TYKDLADKISTAS
+154 FKDLADKISTAS

-205 SKETTTQP
+205 GKGK
-213 DGTTKTEYKENQE
+213 DGKYAENND
-226 AKEIFKNLGWELD
+226 AKEIFKKLGWELD
-239 DSNKPTDIDKNKK
+239 DKTKPNDVDKDKK
-252 GYGIKDQT
+252 GYGIKDQ
-260 NHLKKAQNA
+260 A
-269 EFTMDGIKMV
+269 
-279 RPSNTITDI
+279 
-288 GVGLTLTLNKTG
+288 
-300 EVNFEVP
+300 

-505 KIIFNY
+505 KIIFNH

-522 KPFKPQGKN
+522 KPFKPTGGT

-582 KEDLLKTFGLSAT
+582 KEKLLKQFGLSAT

-686 QSNNN
+686 QAQQ

>member
-116 SKALTTDTGLVNAN
+116 SKALTTDTGVINAN
-130 LKDEVKLTFFQNG
+130 LQNDTKLTFFQNG
-143 KEYSVTIDKTT
+143 KEYSVTIDNTT

-189 TSKETGEE
+189 TSKETGEA

-205 SKETTTQP
+205 SKDDKGKYQ
-213 DGTTKTEYKENQE
+213 ENNE
-226 AKEIFKNLGWELD
+226 AKEIFKKLGWELD
-239 DSNKPTDIDKNKK
+239 DKTKPSDVNKDKK

-279 RPSNTITDI
+279 RPSNTITD
-288 GVGLTLTLNKTG
+288 L
-300 EVNFEVP
+300 
-307 NHLKKAQNAE
+307 A
-317 FTMDGIKMVRPSNT
+317 
-331 ITDIGVGLTLTLNK
+331 VGLTLTLNK

-505 KIIFNY
+505 KIIFNH

-522 KPFKPQGKN
+522 KPFKPTGST

-543 NSFNIDGLSVKLEEV
+543 NSLGIDGLSVKLEEV
-558 KSNGVNGFKIK
+558 KQGGVNGFKIK
-569 FHSENGSDFAIEG
+569 FHSESGSDFAIEG
-582 KEDLLKTFGLSAT
+582 KEDLLKQFGLSAT

>member
-12 ASGVLTQ
+12 ASGILKQ
-19 ETIDKLKKAEEAGR
+19 DTIDKIKKAEEAKR

-107 QLAEKDVYQ
+107 KLAEKDVYQ
-116 SKALTTDTGLVNAN
+116 SKALATDTGVINASLN
-130 LKDEVKLTFFQNG
+130 SDVKLTFFQNG
-143 KEYSVTIDKTT
+143 KEYTVTIDKTT
-154 TYKDLADKISTAS
+154 TYKDLADKINTAS

-178 GEKPDGYRLSL
+178 GEKPEGYRLSL
-189 TSKETGEE
+189 TSKETGEK

-213 DGTTKTEYKENQE
+213 GGTTKTEYKESQE
-226 AKEIFKNLGWELD
+226 AKKIFENLGWEL
-239 DSNKPTDIDKNKK
+239 NTNTPLKPEDVEKNKT
-252 GYGIKDQT
+252 GYGIKDQA

-269 EFTMDGIKMV
+269 EFTMDGIKMI
-279 RPSNTITDI
+279 RPSNTITD
-288 GVGLTLTLNKTG
+288 L
-300 EVNFEVP
+300 
-307 NHLKKAQNAE
+307 A
-317 FTMDGIKMVRPSNT
+317 
-331 ITDIGVGLTLTLNK
+331 VGLTLTLNK

-371 NDLVANLNASTDFNS
+371 NDLVANLNASTDFNA
-386 ETGMKGTLQGVSE
+386 ETGTKGTLQGVSE

-425 GNDMNATV
+425 GNNMNATV

-440 GLKISES
+440 GLKINKS

-476 KYKDIDHAGETVET
+476 KYKDIDHAGQTVEK
-490 GKGKIEDKEFGLGDF
+490 GKNKIEDKEFGLGDF

-522 KPFKPQGKN
+522 KPFKPTGN
-531 EQEKMQSLVDHI
+531 NVQEKMQSLVDHI
-543 NSFNIDGLSVKLEEV
+543 NSLGIDGLSVKLEEV
-558 KSNGVNGFKIK
+558 NSNGISGFKIK

-582 KEDLLKTFGLSAT
+582 KEKLLKQFGLSAT

-612 NTLEGITGKD
+612 NTLEGMTGKK

-627 YDEGLTKDTEALNK
+627 YDDGLTKDTEALNK

-686 QSNNN
+686 QNNN

>member
-205 SKETTTQP
+205 SKETTKP
-213 DGTTKTEYKENQE
+213 SKTEYKENEE
-226 AKEIFKNLGWELD
+226 AKKIFKNLGWELD
-239 DSNKPTDIDKNKK
+239 DQNKPTDIDKNKK
-252 GYGIKDQT
+252 GYGIKDQA

-279 RPSNTITDI
+279 RPSNTITD
-288 GVGLTLTLNKTG
+288 L
-300 EVNFEVP
+300 
-307 NHLKKAQNAE
+307 A
-317 FTMDGIKMVRPSNT
+317 
-331 ITDIGVGLTLTLNK
+331 VGLTLTLNK

-490 GKGKIEDKEFGLGDF
+490 SKDKIEDKDFQLGDF
-505 KIIFNY
+505 KIIFNH

-522 KPFKPQGKN
+522 KPFKPQGKDL
-531 EQEKMQSLVDHI
+531 QEKMQSLVDHI
-543 NSFNIDGLSVKLEEV
+543 NSLGIDGLSVKLEEV
-558 KSNGVNGFKIK
+558 KQGGVNGFKIK
-569 FHSENGSDFAIEG
+569 FHSESGSDFAIEG
-582 KEDLLKTFGLSAT
+582 KEDLLKQFGLSAT

-641 SKDSTQEMINKRFET
+641 SKDSTQEMIDKRFET

-686 QSNNN
+686 QSSNN

>member
-116 SKALTTDTGLVNAN
+116 SKALATDTGLVNAN
-130 LKDEVKLTFFQNG
+130 LKNEVKLTFFQNG

-205 SKETTTQP
+205 SKVTTQKP
-213 DGTTKTEYKENQE
+213 DGTSETKYQENSE

-239 DSNKPTDIDKNKK
+239 DKTKPNNVDKNKK
-252 GYGIKDQT
+252 GYGIKDQ
-260 NHLKKAQNA
+260 A
-269 EFTMDGIKMV
+269 
-279 RPSNTITDI
+279 
-288 GVGLTLTLNKTG
+288 
-300 EVNFEVP
+300 

-476 KYKDIDHAGETVET
+476 KYKDIDHAGETIET

-505 KIIFNY
+505 KIIFNH

-522 KPFKPQGKN
+522 KPFKPTGKN

-543 NSFNIDGLSVKLEEV
+543 NSLGIDGLSVKLEEV
-558 KSNGVNGFKIK
+558 KQGTTNGFKIK
-569 FHSENGSDFAIEG
+569 FHSESGSDFAIEG
-582 KEDLLKTFGLSAT
+582 KEKLLEQFGLSAT

>member
-116 SKALTTDTGLVNAN
+116 SKALTTDTGLVNAT

-143 KEYSVTIDKTT
+143 KEYSVTIDNKTT
-154 TYKDLADKISTAS
+154 FKDLADKISTAS

-205 SKETTTQP
+205 GKDK
-213 DGTTKTEYKENQE
+213 DGKYAENND
-226 AKEIFKNLGWELD
+226 AKEIFKKLGWELD
-239 DSNKPTDIDKNKK
+239 DKTKPNDVDKDKK

-260 NHLKKAQNA
+260 
-269 EFTMDGIKMV
+269 
-279 RPSNTITDI
+279 
-288 GVGLTLTLNKTG
+288 
-300 EVNFEVP
+300 

-686 QSNNN
+686 QAQQ